1 MKKKVTYGIVMLFC
15 CLVFAAKGAAAENIY
30 FYIDGQ
36 EQRYQGEVVEEA
48 GSLLV
53 PLRPILMNLH
63 FINAEWAF
71 TSREINEFLRE
82 KRKEQQ
88 EAQSGQV
95 KDEEQEKEQDLNP
108 LEAVPQLRDLS
119 IVERNNREMI
129 RLDDVIRLGFDGY
142 YYQNENI
149 LQVNTPAFMEI
160 AGLVVG
166 DSRQKV
172 SGLYPDV
179 HWNTG
184 FGQAAELNGFIGDM
198 VPYTYK
204 DRYGY
209 ERTEE
214 VPELQVEIQDDKVS
228 YLFISSDRFPTSKGI
243 QVGDELRDVYRLY
256 GNQYVRDRIDGKQI
270 IVYDVENGSIW
281 FIADQNQRIERIAYW
296 DHHLRGF
303 GEQQVELLPEDDEE
317 EEK

>member
-1 MKKKVTYGIVMLFC
+1 MKMKVTYGIIMLFC
-15 CLVFAAKGAAAENIY
+15 CLVFAAKGVAAEKIY

-63 FINAEWAF
+63 FIDDEWAF

-82 KRKEQQ
+82 KRSGQQ
-88 EAQSGQV
+88 ETRSGQGE
-95 KDEEQEKEQDLNP
+95 DEEQEMNP
-108 LEAVPQLRDLS
+108 LEAVPLLRDLPF
-119 IVERNNREMI
+119 VEKNNREMI
-129 RLDDVIRLGFDGY
+129 RLEDVIRLGFDGY
-142 YYQNENI
+142 YYQNDDI

-184 FGQAAELNGFIGDM
+184 FGQAAELNGFIGEM

-214 VPELQVEIQDDKVS
+214 VPELQVEIQDDRVS
-228 YLFISSDRFPTSKGI
+228 YLFVSSDRFPTSKGV

-256 GNQYVRDRIDGKQI
+256 GNQYVRDRMDGKQI

-281 FIADQNQRIERIAYW
+281 FIADQDQVIERIAYW

-303 GEQQVELLPEDDEE
+303 GEQQAELLPEDEE
-317 EEK
+317 EEKK